1 MDGPGDHPSKEIMFL
16 GLLGLYCPVRGQHCE
31 IFYDHF
37 S

>member
-16 GLLGLYCPVRGQHCE
+16 AFLGLYCPVKGQHCE

-37 S
+37 N